1 MCWRRVIQT
10 MSFREEIIRL
20 GEQAGVNIRQLCRR
34 FGISAKTYYKW
45 RNRYRKDGGKGLENQ
60 SRRPGRSPTR
70 SPARVE
76 TAILKVRT
84 AHPQWG
90 ARKIETVLR
99 QEGMKTPARS
109 TIQDVL
115 KRNGCI
121 DEKESAKHRPWQRFE
136 RDGPNQL
143 WQMDF
148 KGWSRMQSGCE
159 CQPLSIVDDHSRY
172 AVCLQ
177 ACSNQQTGTVKEK
190 LTEVFRSY
198 GMPEWI
204 MVDNGSPWGYDEQRR
219 WTPLTAWLIRLNVGV
234 RHSRPYHPQTQG
246 KVERFHRTLQQEVL
260 EGRQFGDLK
269 RVQEAFDQWRT
280 IYNQHRPHEALQMQV
295 PASRYRISPREFPE
309 KLSPIEYESM
319 DQIRHVDVR
328 GYIRYRGQKIRIG
341 KGFRGNPVGLRQTD
355 QDGLMDVYFCTQKVA
370 QIDLRTLTTV
380 TGKEL

>member
-10 MSFREEIIRL
+10 MSFREEIVRL

-45 RNRYRKDGGKGLENQ
+45 RNRYRKEGEKGLENR

-70 SPARVE
+70 SAVRVE

-121 DEKESAKHRPWQRFE
+121 DEKEAAKHRPWQRFE
-136 RDGPNQL
+136 REEPNQL

-148 KGWSRMQSGCE
+148 KGWSGLQRGCS

-177 ACSNQQTGTVKEK
+177 ACSNQQTETVKEK
-190 LTEVFRSY
+190 LTEVFRCY

-204 MVDNGSPWGYDEQRR
+204 LVDNGSPWGYDQQRR
-219 WTPLTAWLIRLNVGV
+219 WTPLTTWLIRLNVGV
-234 RHSRPYHPQTQG
+234 SHSRPYHPQTQG

-269 RVQEAFDQWRT
+269 KVQEAFDRWRA

-309 KLSPIEYESM
+309 KLSPIEYESS

-328 GYIRYRGQKIRIG
+328 GYICYRGQKVRIG
-341 KGFRGNPVGLRQTD
+341 KGFRGYPVGLRQTD